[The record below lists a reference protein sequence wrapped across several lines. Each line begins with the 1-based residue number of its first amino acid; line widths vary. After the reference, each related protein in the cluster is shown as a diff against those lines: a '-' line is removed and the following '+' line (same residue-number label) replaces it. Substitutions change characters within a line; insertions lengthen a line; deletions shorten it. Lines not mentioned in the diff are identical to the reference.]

1 MRISDLSS
9 DVCSSDLSRQ
19 HLSRSCFLAGGRGT
33 ARAFRRAQGPA
44 FREPLSSDAMLPA
57 ARRSGEPGGA
67 GAAGTRR
74 AATGARLAAGTARLH
89 SRDRSRARLAFG
101 LRAGD
106 PRAGRR
112 RNVDIPAWMYFGEAP
127 SGRSAEHTSE
137 LQSLMRI

>member
-74 AATGARLAAGTARLH
+74 AATGARLAAGTARL
-89 SRDRSRARLAFG
+89 DRKSDVSGKRVSVRVDLG
-101 LRAGD
+101 
-106 PRAGRR
+106 GRR
-112 RNVDIPAWMYFGEAP
+112 IIKKKTKNY
-127 SGRSAEHTSE
+127 H
-137 LQSLMRI
+137 QHN